1 MRVRLR
7 EAMVAYRARTGQR
20 MTYEKLS
27 QASGVSVAT
36 LQSLAARPNYNTR
49 ISTIERVCI
58 ALQCTPGELLEIT
71 EDEHGR
77 TS

>member
-7 EAMVAYRARTGQR
+7 EAMDAYRARTGQR
-20 MTYEKLS
+20 MTYEKLAL
-27 QASGVSVAT
+27 ASGVSVAT

-49 ISTIERVCI
+49 ISTIGRLCA
-58 ALQCTPGELLEIT
+58 ALRCSPGDLLELT

-77 TS
+77 PS